1 MNRLIALLFV
11 AAVTCLGQEGQGQV
25 QPAAEDSNETWRWI
39 NFVILTAG
47 LIYLLVK
54 TLPPFFQTR
63 SESIRKDIAEARKLK
78 QESDLRAAEIEKKVA
93 GLGAEIAAFRK
104 QSIEEMDREGDR
116 IRQDTAAQIQ
126 KINDQAVVEIESA
139 SKAARRELRLY
150 ASNLSLDLA
159 EKRVRERMDANSE
172 AALID
177 NFVGD
182 LKGQES
188 KN

>member
-1 MNRLIALLFV
+1 MNRLIALSFV
-11 AAVTCLGQEGQGQV
+11 AAATCFGQETQGQ
-25 QPAAEDSNETWRWI
+25 AAENSNEAWRWV
-39 NFVILTAG
+39 NFVILAAG
-47 LIYLLVK
+47 LIYLLIK
-54 TLPPFFQTR
+54 SLPPFFQAR
-63 SESIRKDIAEARKLK
+63 SESIRKDIAEAQKLK
-78 QESDLRAAEIEKKVA
+78 QESDLRAAEIDKKVA
-93 GLGAEIAAFRK
+93 GLGAEIVAFRK
-104 QSIEEMDREGDR
+104 QSIEEMQREGDR

-126 KINDQAVVEIESA
+126 KIDDQAQVEIESA

-159 EKRVRERMDANSE
+159 AKRVRERMDANSE

-177 NFVGD
+177 NFIGD